1 MLSNSF
7 KKKKI
12 AYILIF
18 PSVLVIICVT
28 IFPLLYSSYMSLTEY
43 SLNLGKPPTFIGL
56 KNYLNALSD
65 SRLLNSAITTLK
77 IGAPAL
83 ILEIIFGM
91 LLALLLNSMKFK
103 LRGLILALLVT
114 PVMIAPSAAAL
125 AFRLLYSPQ
134 YGPINDILSRI
145 TGRTVLI
152 DWLGS
157 IKLVSSSVML
167 VDVWQM
173 TPFVMLVLLA
183 GISAISPELYEAG
196 KIDGGTSFD
205 LFRYI
210 TMPLLKPVLIV
221 VVLFRTIDI
230 LKLFD
235 VVFVLTMGGPASSSE
250 TISFYTY
257 FVALRFLRI
266 GYGAALSF
274 IILFGIAIL
283 IIILNK
289 AFKGK
294 EGA

>member
-1 MLSNSF
+1 MLNNSF

-12 AYILIF
+12 GYTLIF
-18 PSVLVIICVT
+18 PSVLVIIFVT
-28 IFPLLYSSYMSLTEY
+28 IFPLLYSSYMSLTDH
-43 SLNLGKPPTFIGL
+43 SLNLEKPPMFIGL
-56 KNYLNALSD
+56 KNYFNILSD
-65 SRLLNSAITTLK
+65 SRLLNSAINTLK
-77 IGAPAL
+77 IGVPAL
-83 ILEIIFGM
+83 ILELIFGM

-103 LRGLILALLVT
+103 LRGLIIALLVT

-125 AFRLLYSPQ
+125 GFRLLYSPQ
-134 YGPINDILSRI
+134 YGPINNILSRI
-145 TGRTVLI
+145 VGRTVLI

-157 IKLVSSSVML
+157 TKLVSNSIML

-183 GISAISPELYEAG
+183 GISSISPELYEAG

-210 TMPLLKPVLIV
+210 TMPLLKPVIIV

-230 LKLFD
+230 LKIFD
-235 VVFVLTMGGPASSSE
+235 LVFVLTMGGPACSSE

-274 IILFGIAIL
+274 IILFGISIL
-283 IIILNK
+283 ITMLIK
-289 AFKGK
+289 VFKGK